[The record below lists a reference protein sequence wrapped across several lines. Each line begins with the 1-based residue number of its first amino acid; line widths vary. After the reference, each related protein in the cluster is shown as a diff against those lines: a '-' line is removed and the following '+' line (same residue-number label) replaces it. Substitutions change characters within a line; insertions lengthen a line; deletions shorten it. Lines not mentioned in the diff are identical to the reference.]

1 MRLYGISL
9 VRVNCRLQV
18 VCHYWTDLRRIGVAF
33 NLTTKVTFHMCII
46 SVYIVFR
53 VAKIM
58 ESVLS
63 HLEFKLCTWGDD
75 DISMNSQ

>member
-1 MRLYGISL
+1 
-9 VRVNCRLQV
+9 
-18 VCHYWTDLRRIGVAF
+18 
-33 NLTTKVTFHMCII
+33 MCII